1 VFAACCFVVS
11 LLLVCCLLF
20 VVCCVYDVCFK
31 HIHPV
36 WYRAVRTK
44 KALVYALRIA
54 SIALFSLVSCCL
66 LIEMLIICFSATLF
80 CVARDM

>member
-1 VFAACCFVVS
+1 VFAACYVVVS
-11 LLLVCCLLF
+11 LLLVCCLLC

-54 SIALFSLVSCCL
+54 SIALFSLVSCL
-66 LIEMLIICFSATLF
+66 LIELIICFSATLF